1 MNNWVQYIF
10 DGFKATVAR
19 RKTTTYGLRFVWQLT
34 PITILAVMYYVNMDF
49 MDEDDPYIM
58 RLYDL
63 KAIRTIK

>member
-1 MNNWVQYIF
+1 MNWVQYIF

-34 PITILAVMYYVNMDF
+34 PITILAVMYYTNIDF
-49 MDEDDPYIM
+49 MEEDDPYLV

-63 KAIRTIK
+63 KTVNIIK